1 LIKKEV
7 VEVSESE
14 AKQYL
19 LDSIENCRKAISAV
33 EAAGGSGLEAHKKA
47 IEEAIQLLESLQE
60 KVFLKTKKAVG
71 PTFQVKETSE
81 AVADKADEL
90 GGGDED
96 AVQEFKDAVGQIK
109 DHVATLQAQSKTQ
122 SVIVT

>member
-1 LIKKEV
+1 
-7 VEVSESE
+7 VSEPE

-19 LDSIENCRKAISAV
+19 LDSIENCRKSIAAV
-33 EAAGGSGLEAHKKA
+33 EAADNSNLDAQKKT
-47 IEEAIQLLESLQE
+47 IEEAVQLLEGLQE

-90 GGGDED
+90 DGADD
-96 AVQEFKDAVGQIK
+96 DTMQEFKESVGQLK
-109 DHVATLQAQSKTQ
+109 DHIATLQAQSKTQ